1 MPHLLIRTL
10 PPCSINTRQ
19 ILLTTHS
26 KPYTHCLHQT
36 YGTLPSSDKWQRQ
49 VITVSII
56 YTGVG
61 CMACHWSSHCHF
73 FSVFF
78 NTGNQKMTQNCGWVR
93 KKCLN
98 RKWFKTHVALAL
110 RGTRCSVFTV
120 QTVCLFLNQ
129 YWGLVKCQS
138 WDHVD
143 SGTRHQA
150 SAPSNPPPGTAPLS
164 LTTLLPWAPNADK
177 TQSGI
182 EPRSPAV
189 KGHGT
194 AGLSLAGSRAG
205 APQLLLEAGQVGLV
219 QTAHKILITLWR
231 TEQFIKHYGA
241 F

>member
-1 MPHLLIRTL
+1 MIHQHTRS
-10 PPCSINTRQ
+10 PCFAGNNTRCF
-19 ILLTTHS
+19 HS
-26 KPYTHCLHQT
+26 
-36 YGTLPSSDKWQRQ
+36 
-49 VITVSII
+49 
-56 YTGVG
+56 
-61 CMACHWSSHCHF
+61 A
-73 FSVFF
+73 
-78 NTGNQKMTQNCGWVR
+78 N
-93 KKCLN
+93 
-98 RKWFKTHVALAL
+98 
-110 RGTRCSVFTV
+110 
-120 QTVCLFLNQ
+120 CLFFKNQ

-164 LTTLLPWAPNADK
+164 LTTLLPWAPDADK

-241 F
+241 FNRAAVHQTRSFFFFFSFFNLKNNNIFWISHKLQQTSHNTKTKKIQWKEKSGKADDTLVYKRTLHV